1 MSFSATFRRLKDRPA
16 AAWGALRAWWQTASA
31 PPGRAAPETPDAGPA
46 SLTDAAFLRTLDRL
60 ALQTQRRLRG
70 ENIGQR
76 SSFRRLPASDF
87 REHRQYQPGDD
98 LRHVDWNA
106 SARAEHVFVKM
117 GEQQK
122 EATIHLLL
130 DSSAS
135 MQWGQPSKL
144 WAGRRLAAALGFIA
158 LNYGDRL
165 LIADLASAAPTFG
178 PKLGKGHVPNLLR
191 HLRELPL
198 QTQADLPAAAARYAR
213 RHWRGG
219 YVVLIS
225 DLADVADL
233 GQVLAHLRPPTW
245 QVLVLHLLHPAELE
259 PTLRGEIELQDV
271 ETSERANYDLDAN
284 ALERYRAH
292 VAEWC
297 AGFEQACLEHGASYA
312 RLLADAPLEHN
323 VLPYLRRRGV
333 IDAA

>member
-1 MSFSATFRRLKDRPA
+1 MSFSATFRRLKARRA
-16 AAWGALRAWWQTASA
+16 EAWGALQAWWQAASA
-31 PPGRAAPETPDAGPA
+31 PTRREAPAEDAGPA

-70 ENIGQR
+70 DNIGQR
-76 SSFRRLPASDF
+76 ASYRRLPASDF
-87 REHRQYQPGDD
+87 REHRVYQPGDD

-106 SARAEHVFVKM
+106 SARAEHVFIKM
-117 GEQQK
+117 GEQHK
-122 EATIHLLL
+122 EASLHLLL

-135 MQWGQPSKL
+135 MQWGRPSKL

-165 LIADLASAAPTFG
+165 TVADTASSAAPYG
-178 PKLGKGHVPNLLR
+178 PKMGKAHVPNLLR

-198 QTQADLPAAAARYAR
+198 QRQADLPAMAARYVR
-213 RHWRGG
+213 RHPRGG
-219 YVVLIS
+219 FVVVIS
-225 DLADVADL
+225 DLADVENL
-233 GQVLAHLRPPTW
+233 GAVLDHFRPPTW
-245 QVLVLHLLHPAELE
+245 QALVLHLLHPAELE
-259 PTLRGEIELQDV
+259 PTLRGEIELQDA

-284 ALERYRAH
+284 ALERYRAF
-292 VAEWC
+292 VADWC
-297 AGFEQACLEHGASYA
+297 AGFERSCLEHGAAYA
-312 RLLADAPLEHN
+312 RLLADSPLEQS